1 MKIKDGLQNI
11 LQRSQ
16 YEQVLFKNNKA
27 NFIFATITVI
37 LTAVD
42 AIIMAFILKVFF
54 DVAANG
60 STKDFITLMIAC
72 LIYVIYDT
80 LLGLLRK
87 KFKNKFFYVSLT
99 NLKNQVF
106 EDMIH
111 QNINLFNSTETSKF
125 LSGFSNDIT
134 IIETD
139 YLENTL
145 VLIEKAVLLIGGFI
159 AMIIL
164 SPIMFVCVTLSSLLS
179 LLIMPLFSQK
189 IAVKEEE
196 VSAHNEAFLGT
207 LRDIVNG
214 FSVIKCFRAE
224 KLIHTMFNTQNTAL
238 EKNKL
243 ERRDAISD
251 IEIVST
257 ILGTV
262 VLLTIFAVGVMMSMK
277 GLVTIGTI
285 TAFIQLSNY
294 IIMPLEFIP
303 IAYGKFIGGKQL
315 IIKLEKSLEIAEE
328 EPQQSVVKAFE
339 DKITFANVSFAYE
352 PDKAILKHIDLVFE
366 KGKSYAIVG
375 SSGSGKTTLI
385 NLLLGYRKDYTG
397 EILLDDT
404 ELRQIKTDA
413 LYNIFSIVQQNVF
426 VFNSSIEDNITMFNE
441 AYRSKLPSVIK
452 QAGLETLVAQ
462 RGTDFLCGEN
472 GKNLSGGEKQRIS
485 IARTILKEMPV
496 ILMDEATAT
505 LDNITSYTVEN
516 AILDLKNQTKIVV
529 THRLNEKL
537 LKRYD
542 QIILLKNGTV
552 NEIGD
557 FETLM
562 AQKGNFYM
570 LFNAS
575 TN

>member
-1 MKIKDGLQNI
+1 MKIRDGLQNI

-441 AYRSKLPSVIK
+441 AYRSKLPPVIK

-462 RGTDFLCGEN
+462 RGADFLCGEN

>member
-179 LLIMPLFSQK
+179 LLIMPIFSQK

-224 KLIHTMFNTQNTAL
+224 RLIHTMFNTQNTAL